1 MEKIKII
8 NNTAIIETDTTDV
21 VSKGDIVKVS
31 LPSTNE
37 NEILMFSNGF
47 RFVER
52 TVQTSI
58 QISKVDL
65 NFDKLIRLNVEE
77 TTKYKKEIENIAL
90 KSFPY
95 DRRFHLRINFD
106 DQDLFRLIMKEWIDD
121 LDSVLVAKFKDIVVG
136 FLVLKETAEDT
147 LFVHLA
153 AVDEKYRLTGAAMS
167 LYSKAVQIAR
177 EKGYKTLAGRIS
189 TRNTAVMNLYSFFG
203 AHFENPIDIYLRE
216 YDKENKQ

>member
-1 MEKIKII
+1 MEKLKII
-8 NNTAIIETDTTDV
+8 NNTAIIEADTTDV

-37 NEILMFSNGF
+37 NEILMFNNGF

-77 TTKYKKEIENIAL
+77 TTKYKDRIEEIAL

-121 LDSVLVAKFKDIVVG
+121 LDSVLVAKFKDTVVG
-136 FLVLKETAEDT
+136 FLALKETAEDT

-167 LYSKAVQIAR
+167 LYSKAAQVAR
-177 EKGYKTLAGRIS
+177 DKGYKTLEGRIS
-189 TRNTAVMNLYSFFG
+189 TRNTAVMNLYSYFG

-216 YDKENKQ
+216 YDKENQ